1 MLLFSILEQKSPDA
15 LSHAALDVNQRRL
28 FRYSCFYCD
37 FDLCLDCKNVWEE
50 RNNSRRAK
58 AEKRLRNRVGKIDVT
73 HVVCLKTL
81 CDKVAQIEHS
91 KKLRLKLKVNVW
103 INRVDFSVA
112 KATLQ
117 SQMSVSQS
125 VCLSPKPLSLSE
137 QPFNI
142 TTTFILH
149 FATFKLFSLFPRL

>member
-1 MLLFSILEQKSPDA
+1 MLMFSILEQKSSDA

-117 SQMSVSQS
+117 SQISVQGRVQKKKIQKSDIVQKGR
-125 VCLSPKPLSLSE
+125 VGWTPKTYFQKE
-137 QPFNI
+137 
-142 TTTFILH
+142 
-149 FATFKLFSLFPRL
+149 

>member
-73 HVVCLKTL
+73 QVVCLKTL

-117 SQMSVSQS
+117 SQISVQGRVQKKRSKRVTSYKKVGQ
-125 VCLSPKPLSLSE
+125 VGPPKHISRRNELV
-137 QPFNI
+137 
-142 TTTFILH
+142 T
-149 FATFKLFSLFPRL
+149 